1 MHCVGFMLPPT
12 SRFTLD
18 TVCPLWKLP
27 CCLSQLNPRVDRV
40 KVINNAVMTRCCWFR
55 LACGYKSIRTHSL
68 YTPLVLTLTYHKQRK
83 CAGARESVR
92 FLPALNVK
100 EGEVAQAL
108 DILDNAMA
116 DVFNN

>member
-1 MHCVGFMLPPT
+1 M
-12 SRFTLD
+12 
-18 TVCPLWKLP
+18 
-27 CCLSQLNPRVDRV
+27 
-40 KVINNAVMTRCCWFR
+40 
-55 LACGYKSIRTHSL
+55 
-68 YTPLVLTLTYHKQRK
+68 
-83 CAGARESVR
+83 R